1 MKRYNKKIISKECI
15 ILGQATFLRGWEEV
29 DDLTSANQ
37 VISRLIGLKVTFP
50 EGLKL
55 HLSQVLSFGLVMQ
68 VEHK

>member
-1 MKRYNKKIISKECI
+1 LKRYDKEIISKECI

-29 DDLTSANQ
+29 DDLTCANQ
-37 VISRLIGLKVTFP
+37 VISRLAGLKVTFP

-55 HLSQVLSFGLVMQ
+55 RLSQILSFGSVMQ